1 MTSDQQGAP
10 VPPSSG
16 PGGPGAPKSS
26 GGSRWPLVAAGAA
39 ALALVLGLLATALS
53 LRALDQ
59 ANDARDIARAAGAGR
74 PLDPPPGP
82 GEPTNEPTT
91 PAPEQTGA
99 ESPSGPTPGG
109 SGEPSLDQR
118 TRYTDKYVGEE
129 LTLRAGCD
137 SYVDIDLDKPEVR
150 VSDGEE
156 IRFTARCGGNS
167 SYFNL
172 TRGTKGSQVDSAS
185 LGAADCNDRID
196 KGPIGPDI
204 NVPARKGV
212 AICIKTS
219 LGDAQERG
227 DTWKM
232 ALLRVTDVGDD
243 GTVVVTVRAWDIPL

>member
-10 VPPSSG
+10 APPSSG
-16 PGGPGAPKSS
+16 PGGPAAPKSR

-39 ALALVLGLLATALS
+39 GLALVLGLLATALS

-74 PLDPPPGP
+74 PLAPTPGP
-82 GEPTNEPTT
+82 GEPTDAPTA
-91 PAPEQTGA
+91 PAPEPSGA
-99 ESPSGPTPGG
+99 EQTPGTPQ
-109 SGEPSLDQR
+109 PSLNQQ
-118 TRYTDKYVGEE
+118 TRYTDKYVDQR
-129 LTLRAGCD
+129 LNLRAACD
-137 SYVDIDLDKPEVR
+137 SSVDIDLDKPEVR

-156 IRFTARCGGNS
+156 VRFTARCGGNS

-172 TRGTKGSQVDSAS
+172 TRSTDGTQVDSAS
-185 LGAADCNDRID
+185 LGAADCNDRIE
-196 KGPIGPDI
+196 KGAIGPDI

-212 AICIKTS
+212 AICVRTS
-219 LGDAQERG
+219 LPDAQERG

-232 ALLRVTDVGDD
+232 ALLHVTDVNDD